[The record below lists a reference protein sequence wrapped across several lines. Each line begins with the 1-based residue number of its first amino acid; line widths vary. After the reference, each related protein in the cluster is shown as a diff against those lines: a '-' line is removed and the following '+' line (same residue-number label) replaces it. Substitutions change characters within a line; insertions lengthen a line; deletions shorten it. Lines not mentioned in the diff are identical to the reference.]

1 MQKLILGRVLSRQ
14 PQLILA
20 SQPTRG
26 LDLGAVTYVHQQ
38 LLQARTQGAG
48 VLLISED
55 LEELLSLAD
64 RLYVLYKGQLSSSL
78 PIDQIDIQT
87 IGLMMA
93 GKASL

>member
-1 MQKLILGRVLSRQ
+1 
-14 PQLILA
+14 
-20 SQPTRG
+20 
-26 LDLGAVTYVHQQ
+26 
-38 LLQARTQGAG
+38 
-48 VLLISED
+48 LLISED

-64 RLYVLYKGQLSSSL
+64 RLCVLYKGQLSSSL